1 MDKLFVLKGEIFELN
16 LSVHRFIKEQDQ
28 NGAGKQLLDDVIQL
42 YTLLRQAKRLTSEG
56 QEDTSDVITNQAA
69 DYSAALRKRRR
80 RKKSAKKFD
89 QLSYTEDSGYSDCV
103 PSGNNGRLD
112 HEGRAE
118 DKGSSP
124 TESSSGWR
132 SGVTWSRVGKFCM
145 YTCFLVAALLP
156 VAMMSQVN
164 KYFLFND

>member
-1 MDKLFVLKGEIFELN
+1 VDKLFVLKGEIFELN
-16 LSVHRFIKEQDQ
+16 LSVHRFIKEQDK

-42 YTLLRQAKRLTSEG
+42 YTLLRQAKQLTSEG
-56 QEDTSDVITNQAA
+56 QEDTTNEAA
-69 DYSAALRKRRR
+69 DNSAALRKRRR
-80 RKKSAKKFD
+80 RKKSAKKFN

-103 PSGNNGRLD
+103 PSGSNGRLD
-112 HEGRAE
+112 HEGKAE

-124 TESSSGWR
+124 SESSSGWG

>member
-16 LSVHRFIKEQDQ
+16 LSVHRFIKEQDK

-42 YTLLRQAKRLTSEG
+42 YTLLRQAKRLTNEG
-56 QEDTSDVITNQAA
+56 QEYTTNEAA
-69 DYSAALRKRRR
+69 DNSAALRKRRR
-80 RKKSAKKFD
+80 RKKSAKKFN

-112 HEGRAE
+112 HEGKAE

-124 TESSSGWR
+124 SESSSGWG

-156 VAMMSQVN
+156 VAMISQVN